1 MPRKIAAGKSI
12 QFSIT
17 LPAQTVALLMRLRKD
32 GYFPQSRGEIARD
45 LILAQLRHLGAPAI
59 ADALR
64 TKSKKRRR

>member
-1 MPRKIAAGKSI
+1 MPRKNVKGQSV

-17 LPAQTVALLMRLRKD
+17 LPARAVALMMKL
-32 GYFPQSRGEIARD
+32 GGTGFFSQSRGEIARD

-64 TKSKKRRR
+64 VKSKKRR